1 MLVDQTANAKETLE
15 NEVRELHKKVSEL
28 ENEIERTKKKLTLLS
43 EFPVLG
49 HLGME
54 DPAILKNKTDM
65 ALNEEMAQQIKA
77 NNIRI
82 AVLEEQNTSL
92 RETLSKYEEYHD
104 KVPSGIVSIFQ
115 YVFYW

>member
-1 MLVDQTANAKETLE
+1 M
-15 NEVRELHKKVSEL
+15 RELHKKVSEL
-28 ENEIERTKKKLTLLS
+28 ENEIEVTKKKLTLLS

-49 HLGME
+49 HRGNE
-54 DPAILKNKTDM
+54 DPTILKNKTDM
-65 ALNEEMAQQIKA
+65 ILNEEMAQQIKA

-104 KVPSGIVSIFQ
+104 KIPYQIVSISQ
-115 YVFYW
+115 WVFLVVTREML